1 MPMRIL
7 FICPYVPSLIRVR
20 SFNFIRTMHKRGHEV
35 TLIVLTPPNEPD
47 STLGKL
53 REWCKEVY
61 TVPHSRSQVLMNGV
75 RGLFSS
81 LPLQA
86 SYSYSPAFAAKVQ
99 EVLARNTFD
108 VAHIEHIRG
117 YLLADGLEKQ
127 LPVVFDAVDS
137 ITLLFEKTVK
147 EAPSLKSKLMAQLD
161 LGRTRHFEG
170 QVMTQHFTHT
180 AICSELDKAACVKLG
195 ASANRIYYV
204 PSCVDVEYFQP
215 QTVERDP
222 LQLIF
227 TGKLSY
233 HANIAAV
240 TDLVEQIMPL
250 VWKQEPNAR
259 LQIVGKDP
267 PDSILAYGEQ
277 FPNVEVHGFVPDLR
291 PYIAKANVAVCY
303 VRYGVGLT
311 TKTVESMAMGSA
323 VVATPHA
330 VSTLKVQHGCEVMI
344 GDTQQAIAD
353 HIVTLIRNPEQARA
367 LGVAARKYVETYQTW
382 DRSVSIL
389 EDMYAEAANLWHSKS
404 AHK

>member
-1 MPMRIL
+1 MRVL
-7 FICPYVPSLIRVR
+7 FICPYIPSLIRVR

-35 TLIVLTPPNEPD
+35 TLMVLTPPGENESSLD
-47 STLGKL
+47 KL
-53 REWCKEVY
+53 REWCKRVY
-61 TVPHSRSQVLMNGV
+61 VVPHSRNQVLINAV
-75 RGLFSS
+75 RGVFSS

-86 SYSYSPAFAAKVQ
+86 SYSYSPAFATKLQ
-99 EVLARNTFD
+99 QVLAENTFD

-117 YLLADGLEKQ
+117 YVLADGLECQ
-127 LPVVFDAVDS
+127 LPLIFDAVDS

-147 EAPSLKSKLMAQLD
+147 EAPSFKSKFLAQLD
-161 LGRTRHFEG
+161 LGRTRYFEG
-170 QVMTQHFTHT
+170 QVMTQRFSHT

-195 ASANRIYYV
+195 ASANHLYYV

-215 QTVERDP
+215 QAVERDP
-222 LQLIF
+222 YQLIF

-267 PDSILAYGEQ
+267 PASILAYSEQ
-277 FPNVEVHGFVPDLR
+277 FPNIEVHGFVPDLR

-330 VSTLKVQHGCEVMI
+330 VSTLNVQHGREVMI
-344 GDTQQAIAD
+344 GDTPEAVAE
-353 HIVTLIRNPEQARA
+353 HIVTLIRNPAQGHM
-367 LGVAARKYVETYQTW
+367 LGQAARQYVETYQTW
-382 DRSVSIL
+382 DGSVSKL
-389 EDMYAEAANLWHSKS
+389 ENMYAEVANDWRNKAARK
-404 AHK
+404 